1 MFWFSYEECALIAMQ
16 HCVEHGVTY
25 GLAEPRHVT
34 LSPRKMT
41 EVFFMLGLTFL
52 YHIICTKSCYCIN
65 KVPFLGFIF
74 SSM

>member
-1 MFWFSYEECALIAMQ
+1 MQ
-16 HCVEHGVTY
+16 QCEEHGVTY
-25 GLAEPRHVT
+25 SLAEQRHVT

-41 EVFFMLGLTFL
+41 EVFFMLGLPFL
-52 YHIICTKSCYCIN
+52 YYIICTKSCHCIN